1 MLPLSVFSGE
11 YNEGHV
17 QGIAVDKDNGYVY
30 FAFTTM
36 LLKTDF
42 CGNPIGSVKNF
53 AGHLG
58 CITFDKDKNRVYGS
72 LELKHDI
79 IGADIMKCTGKAL
92 SDEDAFYLVS
102 FDCEKIDKMN
112 MDAETDNVMKAIYL
126 PDVVNDYNGTDPVS
140 GKKHVYGCSG
150 IDGTALGPVFGKS
163 EKKIM
168 IAYGIYSETDR
179 KDNDYQVIL
188 QFDRS
193 VIDTYGAPLNQL
205 APHHSGV
212 TAEEKYFF
220 FTGNTN
226 FGVQN
231 LEYDEFTKRW
241 IVAVYRGNKPEF
253 KNYRM
258 FFIDGTVPPQKA
270 VLKGRGD
277 EKGLILTP
285 ASSDGTMF
293 PYGQTGIA
301 AIGDGTYYFSHD
313 LRNPENKLFASSI
326 HKYRYLESDPY
337 FIKEE

>member
-1 MLPLSVFSGE
+1 MMPLSVFSGW

-17 QGIAVDKDNGYVY
+17 QGIAVDKDNGFVY

-58 CITFDKDKNRVYGS
+58 CITLDKDKNRIYGS

-79 IGADIMKCTGKAL
+79 IGADIMKSTGKTL

-102 FDCEKIDKMN
+102 FDCESINRMN
-112 MDAETDNVMKAIYL
+112 MNAETDNVMKAVYL
-126 PDVVNDYNGTDPVS
+126 PDVVNDYNGTDPES
-140 GKKHVYGCSG
+140 GKKHIYGCSG
-150 IDGTALGPVFGKS
+150 IDGTAFGPVFGGS

-168 IAYGIYSETDR
+168 IAYGIYSDTER
-179 KDNDYQVIL
+179 KDNDHQVIL
-188 QFDRS
+188 QLDPS
-193 VIDTYGAPLNQL
+193 VIDSYGAPLDQL
-205 APHHSGV
+205 EPHHSGT
-212 TAEEKYFF
+212 TAEKRYFF

-253 KNYRM
+253 KNYRT

-270 VLKGRGD
+270 TLKGRGS
-277 EKGLILTP
+277 EEGLILTP
-285 ASSDGTMF
+285 ATKDGTMF
-293 PYGQTGIA
+293 PYGQTGVA
-301 AIGDGTYYFSHD
+301 AMGDGTYYFSYD
-313 LRNPENKLFASSI
+313 LRDPETMLFSSTV
-326 HKYRYLESDPY
+326 HKYRFSESDPY